1 MTTATQHRP
10 GRPGARVLLGAAVV
24 ALGAGLV
31 LSVAGALTRG
41 SAAGCG
47 ALVGTLLAV
56 GVFALG
62 AFTINLV
69 AGVMPSAS
77 LLVAMLTYT
86 LQVVLMALVLIALSG
101 SGALDGGLD
110 RGWLAGAVITATL
123 VWLLCQIVL
132 VTRARIPA
140 YDLPQSSTEAG
151 AR

>member
-1 MTTATQHRP
+1 MTTATQHATPRA
-10 GRPGARVLLGAAVV
+10 GARVLLGAALV

-31 LSVAGALTRG
+31 ISLVGAFMAG
-41 SAAGCG
+41 SAAAYG

-62 AFTINLV
+62 AFTVNVV
-69 AGVMPSAS
+69 AAMVPSAS

-86 LQVVLMALVLIALSG
+86 LQVVLMALVLVALSR
-101 SGALDGGLD
+101 SGALDGGLARD
-110 RGWLAGAVITATL
+110 WLAGAVIAATL
-123 VWLLCQIVL
+123 LWLVCQIVL

-140 YDLPQSSTEAG
+140 YDVPASAPEAG

>member
-1 MTTATQHRP
+1 MTTATQHST
-10 GRPGARVLLGAAVV
+10 GRPGARVLMGAAAV
-24 ALGAGLV
+24 ALGAGLA
-31 LSVAGALTRG
+31 LSLVGALASG
-41 SAAGCG
+41 STAAYG
-47 ALVGTLLAV
+47 ALVGTVLAV

-62 AFTINLV
+62 AFSVNLV

-86 LQVVLMALVLIALSG
+86 LQVVLMALVLVALSS
-101 SGALDGGLD
+101 SGALDDGLD
-110 RGWLAGAVITATL
+110 RGWLAGAVITVTL

-140 YDLPQSSTEAG
+140 YDVPVSGTEAG